1 MRFLAG
7 MPIVMKAMLI
17 IAVPLGIRRAGQ
29 AVHAIGVEVYDAS
42 IAAMGRDEMGRML
55 AGIVRLRLSLI
66 QSNQPSREEQE

>member
-1 MRFLAG
+1 MRFLVG

-17 IAVPLGIRRAGQ
+17 IAVPLGIRRVGQ
-29 AVHAIGVEVYDAS
+29 AVHAIGVEVYDAL

-66 QSNQPSREEQE
+66 QSNQPPREELE